1 MLATDIVIA
10 LLVGVI
16 GAGILSIVLQRLDHQ
31 ELAKARVELY
41 ALRRATSQHAAA
53 IDEQRALFD
62 GVLNAFPRPV
72 VVTDRRRIVL
82 AANRAALD
90 LMRRPHSYV
99 VGRSAGIVVQDYET
113 GRALAEAA
121 RSGASQDRT
130 FTRPA
135 AGETWRVL
143 VVPLQVA
150 PTVLPPPARDARA
163 PTHLILIIED
173 LTELRRLET
182 MRRDLVA
189 HVSHELRTPL
199 AAVQL
204 LAESLGRALE
214 PERVELAAARGFA
227 DQITERAGHLAR
239 FVSEMLELS
248 RIESGKIY
256 LQREPTDL
264 AGLVEVTLDRLRP
277 LAERRGVRLVS
288 AMPGGL
294 PDANADPAR
303 VGEVLTNL
311 VDNAIKYSPDG
322 GTVTVAAAL
331 APAPASASMPVGDS
345 DADEGEES
353 SEDTPDVAAPEML
366 AVRVRDEGAGIAADD
381 LPRVFERFFK
391 ADRSRAAAPDAVT
404 AAYRA
409 NASDPETGP
418 DVPAMPTGTGL
429 GLAIVKH
436 LVELHGGRAWA
447 ASRVG
452 HGSTFSFTLPI
463 APPDESPAE

>member
-1 MLATDIVIA
+1 
-10 LLVGVI
+10 
-16 GAGILSIVLQRLDHQ
+16 
-31 ELAKARVELY
+31 
-41 ALRRATSQHAAA
+41 
-53 IDEQRALFD
+53 
-62 GVLNAFPRPV
+62 
-72 VVTDRRRIVL
+72 VL

-391 ADRSRAAAPDAVT
+391 ADRARTRQPSGPMEPDTAGNAPASITTRRQAKARGGRAAG
-404 AAYRA
+404 RA
-409 NASDPETGP
+409 
-418 DVPAMPTGTGL
+418 AMPASATTTAQRDAQGVTSSETIERGGGLQGLAAGGTGL
-429 GLAIVKH
+429 GLAITRH
-436 LVELHGGRAWA
+436 LIELHGGRIWA
-447 ASRVG
+447 ESKPG
-452 HGSTFSFTLPI
+452 QGSQFTFTLPI
-463 APPDESPAE
+463 AEG